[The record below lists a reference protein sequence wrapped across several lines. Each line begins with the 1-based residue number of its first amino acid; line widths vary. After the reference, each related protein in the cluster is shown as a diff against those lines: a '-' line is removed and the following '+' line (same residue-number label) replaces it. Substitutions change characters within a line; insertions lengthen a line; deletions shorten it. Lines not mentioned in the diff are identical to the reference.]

1 MKIGFDELI
10 HSPENHFCIP
20 QSVCRSWINENQI
33 GYIQIALLKYF
44 HWMQNDSECNQS
56 YKFPDKYIHF
66 YSQFTT
72 SLIDWFYRKKLIW
85 TNLYATLFPPPFSL
99 SSCIWLALYA
109 SRSVA
114 LGSHAVNFISC
125 CFIPFKSRFAL
136 CFYFIPWFG
145 ERHCLSWL
153 QRNHWNA
160 IASIDMWKMHIFL
173 WKYVIMLGK
182 SKF

>member
-1 MKIGFDELI
+1 MEIGFDELI

-56 YKFPDKYIHF
+56 YKFPDEYIHF
-66 YSQFTT
+66 YSQHHW
-72 SLIDWFYRKKLIW
+72 LIDFTAKSSSEPIYMQ
-85 TNLYATLFPPPFSL
+85 LFPPLPRSL
-99 SSCIWLALYA
+99 SSCIWLALYG

-125 CFIPFKSRFAL
+125 CFIPFKSRFL
-136 CFYFIPWFG
+136 LYFYFIPWFG

-160 IASIDMWKMHIFL
+160 IASIDMWRMHIFL
-173 WKYVIMLGK
+173 WKYVIMLEK